1 MMCNKTIRNTSSL
14 IVFLPLLFLT
24 SCQSSYLLT
33 SSSRAEYHID
43 KDQQEDSSLIKS
55 YMPYKV
61 QVDQEMNAV
70 IGHADV
76 LMSKTDVPVENLLR
90 NFFSDAMF
98 HEALKYDKN
107 IDFAMPSTKGGLRVD
122 IPAGDIRLSNIFEVM
137 PFDNEMMV
145 FELAPADVENL
156 LNFIASTDGQPVAGI
171 RMRIVDG
178 KPADVTIQGKPYD
191 RNKNYRILTSD
202 YLALGGDNVQSFKH
216 PLSTEVLGVR
226 MRDALVTYVKENQAA
241 GKTINPK
248 LDGRITKD

>member
-1 MMCNKTIRNTSSL
+1 MN
-14 IVFLPLLFLT
+14 
-24 SCQSSYLLT
+24 
-33 SSSRAEYHID
+33 
-43 KDQQEDSSLIKS
+43 KDQEVDSNLIES

-61 QVDQEMNAV
+61 QVDQEMNTV

-76 LMSKTDVPVENLLR
+76 LMPKTDVPVENLLR
-90 NFFSDAMF
+90 NFFSDAIF

-145 FELAPADVENL
+145 YELAPADVENL
-156 LNFIASTDGQPVAGI
+156 LNFIAATNGQPVAGI
-171 RMRIVDG
+171 RMRIVNG
-178 KPADVTIQGKPYD
+178 RPADVFIQGKPYSK
-191 RNKNYRILTSD
+191 NKNYRILTSD
-202 YLALGGDNVQSFKH
+202 YIALGGDNVQSFKH

-226 MRDALVTYVKENQAA
+226 MRDALVTYVKENQSA